1 MPLFDEDVRIR
12 DREIRELNRERLM
25 KYYCLS
31 NKKSDYEYSGG
42 YFTMINPASISNLS
56 QPGNLRNNHSFSI
69 SCIADKLSIY
79 CR

>member
-1 MPLFDEDVRIR
+1 MPPFFDEDVRIR

-42 YFTMINPASISNLS
+42 YFTMIKSSIDLK
-56 QPGNLRNNHSFSI
+56 SFTTRES
-69 SCIADKLSIY
+69 SE
-79 CR
+79 